1 MIYSYLIPAGGYAAN
16 SNIVAHSD
24 SVMGDWAF
32 QYDTLNRLAVAAPA
46 LNAAASYQKTVGCYN
61 YDGFGNRTIAAFSTS
76 SDCTKTTTATAS
88 YNSVNQVTF
97 VSQAA
102 PIATSAPSGFTYD
115 AAGDVVADANN
126 SYAYDGE
133 GRLCAVYTSLTGS
146 KTQYVYDASGG
157 RVAKASFTGTFPAKN
172 TVCAAPGAAAGFTLT
187 AQYLL
192 DQGGDQV
199 TELNG
204 SGAWQHSNVWA
215 GAHLDA
221 TYDAKGL
228 HFHLADPLGT
238 RRIQTNIDGAVE
250 ESCQSLPFGDNLS
263 CTTTSLAT
271 ADDAT
276 EHHFT
281 GKEHDTESGNDY
293 FDARY
298 YSSTMGRFMSPDWSA
313 QEEPIPYAKLDDPQS
328 LNLYSYALNNPL
340 IIIDTDGHE
349 LTVAPGLQAAVTQM
363 RQESVSYNE
372 ELSAYE
378 GPNSRNLVIGFGST
392 PDDPSGLPSIGNT
405 NVPLQVDLTVP
416 LDFYDPNTG
425 ALLSGSN
432 DDGYSYSLQSNA
444 TITITINDSIRND
457 VGLVKEV
464 LRHETGHA
472 HDARTDTN
480 RFGHDRQHTRETHGS
495 QNHDDRQEEKKANEF
510 KQQVEGEMRKWEA
523 EQRKREKDEK
533 KKKNQ

>member
-1 MIYSYLIPAGGYAAN
+1 
-16 SNIVAHSD
+16 
-24 SVMGDWAF
+24 
-32 QYDTLNRLAVAAPA
+32 
-46 LNAAASYQKTVGCYN
+46 
-61 YDGFGNRTIAAFSTS
+61 
-76 SDCTKTTTATAS
+76 
-88 YNSVNQVTF
+88 VTF

-133 GRLCAVYTSLTGS
+133 GRLCAVYNSLTGS

-215 GAHLDA
+215 GSHLDA

-238 RRIQTNIDGAVE
+238 RRIQTNIDGQVE
-250 ESCQSLPFGDNLS
+250 ESCQSLPFGDNLN
-263 CTTTSLAT
+263 CTTTALTT

-281 GKEHDTESGNDY
+281 GKEHDAESGNDY

-298 YSSTMGRFMSPDWSA
+298 YNSTMGRFMSPDWSA

-328 LNLYSYALNNPL
+328 LNLYAYVENNPL
-340 IIIDTDGHE
+340 DRMDVDGH
-349 LTVAPGLQAAVTQM
+349 
-363 RQESVSYNE
+363 
-372 ELSAYE
+372 
-378 GPNSRNLVIGFGST
+378 T
-392 PDDPSGLPSIGNT
+392 PDVTFESKELEDDFDDMAAKSPSFKTELDAAKADHRMEVRVHEPDAIPMPDHAPADTKVTARLDGTG
-405 NVPLQVDLTVP
+405 QVKVDISVRP
-416 LDFYDPNTG
+416 GDKD
-425 ALLSGSN
+425 A
-432 DDGYSYSLQSNA
+432 QA
-444 TITITINDSIRND
+444 
-457 VGLVKEV
+457 
-464 LRHETGHA
+464 HEMGHEK
-472 HDARTDTN
+472 DARTNTAQLMKDGKKTADDKGGPAALPHN
-480 RFGHDRQHTRETHGS
+480 DRP
-495 QNHDDRQEEKKANEF
+495 EEKRADAF
-510 KQQVEGEMRKWEA
+510 KKVVLQELKTYKQ
-523 EQRKREKDEK
+523 EQKRK
-533 KKKNQ
+533 KKDGGN